1 MNNKFLNYAALH
13 FAIFSWGASGVTAN
27 LMSLSAAGIT
37 VYRAIIAFVILLIIN
52 QFIKSTVKLTM
63 REKLQMLLTGVI
75 LGIHWWCFF
84 ESIKQSTVS
93 IGLICIASGPI
104 FIALLQ
110 PIVDRT
116 KIKKSQLIL
125 GSTSIVALAIIFEF
139 ESQYT
144 LGILIGLFAGLLDA
158 FYTFFTS
165 RTNQKIASSVMVQ
178 YQLLGAAAVIFG
190 LYVIIEPDWDWLALT
205 TNADIWG
212 VLFLGVVCSAMA
224 MTLYVFAVKKLS
236 AFTAIL
242 SLNLEAVY
250 GIALALIIFGEKEY
264 MSAGLY
270 FGGAMLICC
279 VIADGYLSRKQQ
291 IKT

>member
-1 MNNKFLNYAALH
+1 MNNKLLNYTALH

-27 LMSLSAAGIT
+27 LMSLPAAGIT
-37 VYRAIIAFVILLIIN
+37 VYRSAIAFVILLIIN
-52 QFIKSTVKLTM
+52 QFIKSAIKLTT
-63 REKLQMLLTGVI
+63 REKMQLLFTGAI

-84 ESIKQSTVS
+84 ASIKHSTVS

-110 PIVDRT
+110 PLVDKTR
-116 KIKKSQLIL
+116 IKKTQLLL
-125 GSTSIVALAIIFEF
+125 GSTSIVALAIIFKF

-144 LGILIGLFAGLLDA
+144 LGILIGLCAGLLDA

-165 RTNQKIASSVMVQ
+165 RTNQKISSSVMAQ

-190 LYVIIEPDWDWLALT
+190 LYVFIEPDWQWLTLT

-212 VLFLGVVCSAMA
+212 VLFLGVICSAMA

-279 VIADGYLSRKQQ
+279 VIADGYLSREK
-291 IKT
+291 KVSL